1 MAEAGGRE
9 LGFDQMEENVAR
21 VLLLHPKDN
30 VAVALDDI
38 ATKSVVA
45 VLGAETPLRL
55 TAQQGIQ
62 FAHKLA
68 MRPIAAG
75 EAILKYGIPV
85 GFATAP
91 VAAGEWVHT
100 HNVGSYYAEKKEA
113 K

>member
-1 MAEAGGRE
+1 M
-9 LGFDQMEENVAR
+9 AR

-38 ATKSVVA
+38 AAKSVVT
-45 VLGAETPLRL
+45 VLGGETELRL

-68 MRPIAAG
+68 MRPIVAG
-75 EAILKYGIPV
+75 EPILKYGVPV
-85 GFATAP
+85 GFATAS

-100 HNVGSYYAEKKEA
+100 HNASSYYAAGKET